1 MRKNGK
7 IISVAYPH
15 HCFEIRIEGTWPGSL
30 GLTWSLFIFIHCIF
44 AMLFLFNHYNYILST
59 LISSRSCLRTIKQSS
74 KKYIWMG
81 CSQYPFLISYRYPD
95 HLCAFFVHFLL
106 YCTYMKYES
115 QTGCVW
121 VTLGPMASS
130 DLLAQIIEW
139 GRTKRR
145 GGSRWMVFLVIHP
158 FTSSPLYL
166 SASLLLLRDQGREEE
181 GGGSIFMFFWS
192 SIHSLPLSVP
202 FSPKR
207 LRNDIDQE
215 RGSGRK
221 MDDLLVFHPH
231 TYSPLPLGF
240 PLRS

>member
-81 CSQYPFLISYRYPD
+81 CSQYPFLISYRHPD
-95 HLCAFFVHFLL
+95 HLCAFFVHFF
-106 YCTYMKYES
+106 CTVQVHTVYDLRIADWL
-115 QTGCVW
+115 W

-145 GGSRWMVFLVIHP
+145 GASRWMVFLVIHP

-166 SASLLLLRDQGREEE
+166 STSLFFFRDQEK
-181 GGGSIFMFFWS
+181 GGSRWMIFWS
-192 SIHSLPLSVP
+192 FTRSLPPLTTSQLQLDIVHLIIIDSIATLSIVYLKNVKN
-202 FSPKR
+202 S
-207 LRNDIDQE
+207 
-215 RGSGRK
+215 
-221 MDDLLVFHPH
+221 
-231 TYSPLPLGF
+231 
-240 PLRS
+240 